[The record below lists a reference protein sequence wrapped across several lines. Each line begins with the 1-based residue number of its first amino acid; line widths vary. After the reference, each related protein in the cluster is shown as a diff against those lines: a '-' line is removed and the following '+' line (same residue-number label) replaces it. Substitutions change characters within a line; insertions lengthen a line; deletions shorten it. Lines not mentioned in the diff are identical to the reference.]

1 MLRQLASRAAASSSQ
16 LCGALS
22 ASSMALSL
30 DSRSSGD
37 GGLPLRAERGG
48 VERLRRPKIIVTVAD
63 DRYFVGQEQLLYGVG
78 SFLCAVH

>member
-1 MLRQLASRAAASSSQ
+1 VRRSQ
-16 LCGALS
+16 RLFDGAEL
-22 ASSMALSL
+22 L